1 MTIQGVFSTFKQ
13 KTYFKSTVQKISLG
27 LTPPGIPSIGVSP
40 MIPITVSSKGV
51 RLRGGGPPPV
61 RFNSFLWFAAFF
73 CFQHVCCPLFSYFFH
88 ASHMSSGIAGIHL
101 GTHGFPN
108 TLFCHCLLS
117 WMKGWKKIF
126 NLFQQ
131 GLESYLWVFLS
142 LMPWLTLSIVV

>member
-27 LTPPGIPSIGVSP
+27 LTPPGIPSIGASP
-40 MIPITVSSKGV
+40 MIRITVSSKGV

-101 GTHGFPN
+101 AHMDSQTRFFA
-108 TLFCHCLLS
+108 TVCCR
-117 WMKGWKKIF
+117 GWKVGKRFSTYFSRVWSHISEF
-126 NLFQQ
+126 
-131 GLESYLWVFLS
+131 SCPWCHDS
-142 LMPWLTLSIVV
+142 L